1 MKKSRFVALPMAM
14 LMASFALIGC
24 TETTESS
31 PSSSSGGTS
40 GGGNTVADQ
49 LKAELSFDGE
59 TIRIVTPPGY
69 GMINTDGTDPSLVR
83 RDQRIEELE
92 AK

>member
-31 PSSSSGGTS
+31 PSSPKKTAA
-40 GGGNTVADQ
+40 N
-49 LKAELSFDGE
+49 
-59 TIRIVTPPGY
+59 PP
-69 GMINTDGTDPSLVR
+69 
-83 RDQRIEELE
+83 
-92 AK
+92 